1 MRDAVTPGNIYL
13 IDPVE
18 RSLAESAVARW
29 IFKHLAAG
37 LESRPLSPMRNVFLR
52 SRVLARS
59 RELTSSQTRTVRA
72 GEGEWRAIAPGVT
85 IKLLRRNTST
95 DNMTAF
101 IRMQPGASVE
111 AHPHPQS
118 EECLILEGEIFIGE
132 HRLCAGDMH
141 VAAAG
146 TIHAPVTSPRGALMV
161 VRAQLCLHV
170 RHAGRTAAGSL
181 LGTR

>member
-1 MRDAVTPGNIYL
+1 VTPGNVYQ
-13 IDPVE
+13 IDPIA

-37 LESRPLSPMRNVFLR
+37 LESRPPPPMRNVFLR
-52 SRVLARS
+52 IRVLART
-59 RELTSSQTRTVRA
+59 RELTSTQTRTVRA
-72 GEGEWRAIAPGVT
+72 AEGEWRAIAPGVT
-85 IKLLRRNTST
+85 IKLLRRNAST
-95 DNMTAF
+95 DDMTAF

-118 EECLILEGEIFIGE
+118 EECLILEGEIFIGA

-146 TIHAPVTSPRGALMV
+146 TIHAPVMSPGGALML
-161 VRAQLCLHV
+161 VRTQLCPHV
-170 RHAGRTAAGSL
+170 QHAGRTTAG
-181 LGTR
+181 